1 MKIGTFINHGTVV
14 EIESVQT
21 MNLHI
26 DKGQVCFG
34 ENGLQEVIRS
44 AADSPQSDTESHG
57 VSKNPPDDEK
67 EEDSVE
73 LSVLRGENEESAPL
87 AEASL
92 ACPFTE
98 AQQKAS
104 GIKIQA
110 GVVLALMQE
119 MQPLFTQKVDWLSFY
134 SVLLR
139 RCWLDSNLSAFCRM
153 VSELFGV
160 QIDARTLSADLR
172 INGTDYTQ
180 WTDADVR
187 IVRRKQ
193 LAADFDTRLTEYF
206 ERKRAEVMRGIAE

>member
-57 VSKNPPDDEK
+57 VSKNPSDDEK

-119 MQPLFTQKVDWLSFY
+119 MQPLFIQKVDWLSFY

-153 VSELFGV
+153 VNELFGV
-160 QIDARTLSADLR
+160 QLDARTLSADLR
-172 INGTDYTQ
+172 INGTDYTR

-206 ERKRAEVMRGIAE
+206 ERKRAEVMSEVRG